1 MKKKIRREEKMIQR
15 GENKNDTKIIDALN
29 KIIHR

>member
-15 GENKNDTKIIDALN
+15 GENKMIQRGDNDTKRR
-29 KIIHR
+29 K